1 MLSQRDKSVI
11 VNILDEILGV
21 GTSLKGNE
29 QAHYC
34 PFCHHHKK
42 KLQINLDTQQ
52 WHCWVCD
59 AKGRK
64 IQTLLRKLQVDSSKI
79 KKIYE
84 IYGDDY
90 IVSTTST
97 DEEKVE
103 LRLPSE
109 FKSLLDKPKGLNPL
123 YRKVEQYVKNR
134 GITKEDIIRYN
145 IGYCDGG
152 IYNNRIIIP
161 SYDVDGRLNYFI
173 ARSVYV
179 EEKFKYKNPPVSK
192 NVTIFENQI
201 NWNKPITL
209 TEGVFDALAVK
220 RNAIPLLG
228 KFIPK
233 TLMDSIYKKGV
244 RDIKI
249 VLDKDAQKIA
259 HPKSWKDS
267 RERTTLEIL
276 CDTKGLPIYVDGHL
290 VGYSPL
296 KNPIDVLPGW
306 HKVGYFPNDYTQ
318 DNNAL
323 ASKEKIMNDILVMGR
338 LDVYVDEG
346 AHETIA
352 LNYQTLGEEVVDY
365 NKRFQAGTW
374 IGFSLFFVTILLM
387 SWGLA

>member
-11 VNILDEILGV
+11 IGILDEVLGI

-29 QAHYC
+29 QAHHC

-42 KLQINLDTQQ
+42 KLQINLETQQ

-59 AKGRK
+59 AKGKK
-64 IQTLLRKLQVDSSKI
+64 IQTLLKRLHVDSKRI
-79 KKIYE
+79 KKVYE

-90 IVSTTST
+90 IVSKTT

-109 FKSLLDKPKGLNPL
+109 FKSLLNKPKGLNPL
-123 YRKVEQYVKNR
+123 YKKVVQYAKDR

-145 IGYCDGG
+145 IGFCDSG
-152 IYNNRIIIP
+152 IYTNRIIIP

-201 NWNKPITL
+201 NWKKPITL
-209 TEGVFDALAVK
+209 CEGVFDAMSIK

-244 RDIKI
+244 KEIKI
-249 VLDKDAQKIA
+249 LLDKDAQNQALYYVNYFMNNGITVTNIL
-259 HPKSWKDS
+259 PTEKD
-267 RERTTLEIL
+267 
-276 CDTKGLPIYVDGHL
+276 
-290 VGYSPL
+290 
-296 KNPIDVLPGW
+296 
-306 HKVGYFPNDYTQ
+306 
-318 DNNAL
+318 
-323 ASKEKIMNDILVMGR
+323 
-338 LDVYVDEG
+338 
-346 AHETIA
+346 
-352 LNYQTLGEEVVDY
+352 
-365 NKRFQAGTW
+365 AGDM
-374 IGFSLFFVTILLM
+374 GFSEVNKMLKQTKKSGFEDIISQKLM
-387 SWGLA
+387 GI